1 MTPESA
7 PPIHQTPSAPDLRW
21 QSYLIERGGSGS
33 NFRTFWG
40 SRTSPRNGRALLIA
54 GLGFDPRM
62 SHPLEALTESRPA
75 GSIDVRLIQFDE
87 GPDSASRRYA
97 PAVSANLEA
106 VKGLVGAA
114 GAGLQTVSV
123 PMTGDSR
130 RAAGVRVG
138 DAVAAPGLRDYGD
151 IIVDISALP
160 RTLYF
165 PLIRYLLQLSHGGAD
180 ATVAN
185 LHVVLLESPDLDG
198 RIIEE
203 LAERADYLPG
213 FAGGVDLQQDED
225 VPRVWAP
232 VLGEHQSE
240 ALRRIEQKIRAADNA
255 PEICPVLPFPAA
267 DPRRGDR
274 LLLEYATLFRSW
286 RVDLRNIIYASEH
299 NPFDVYRQ
307 LCRLHDQY
315 SVALRP
321 LRGAKV
327 IVSAHSSKLLSL
339 GTLLASCDRR
349 EIAVAHVEA
358 HGYQVDGPLAVGAD
372 AELCEIWIAGEPYE
386 VPVVAAA

>member
-1 MTPESA
+1 M
-7 PPIHQTPSAPDLRW
+7 
-21 QSYLIERGGSGS
+21 ERGEAGG
-33 NFRTFWG
+33 NFRRFWQA
-40 SRTSPRNGRALLIA
+40 RNSPRNGRALLIA

-62 SHPLEALTESRPA
+62 SHPLEALTETRPA
-75 GSIDVRLIQFDE
+75 GTIDVRLVQFDE
-87 GPDSASRRYA
+87 GPDSISQRYA
-97 PAVSANLEA
+97 PAVAANLET
-106 VKGLVGAA
+106 VRGLAA
-114 GAGLQTVSV
+114 ASSAQIQTVSV

-130 RAAGVRVG
+130 RAAGLRIG
-138 DAVAAPGLRDYGD
+138 DAVAALGLREYGD

-165 PLIRYLLQLSHGGAD
+165 PLIRYLLQLCQNEGDVSEP
-180 ATVAN
+180 TVAN
-185 LHVVLLESPDLDG
+185 FHIVLLESPDLDG
-198 RIIEE
+198 RIREE
-203 LAERADYLPG
+203 LAERAEYLPG

-225 VPRVWAP
+225 VPRIWAP
-232 VLGEHQSE
+232 VLGEYQGE
-240 ALRRIEQKIRAADNA
+240 ALRRIEQKISAPDNA
-255 PEICPVLPFPAA
+255 PEICPVLPFPAT

-274 LLLEYATLFRSW
+274 LLLEYAALFRSW
-286 RVDLRNIIYASEH
+286 RVDVRNIIYASEH

-315 SVALRP
+315 SEALTP

-372 AELCEIWIAGEPYE
+372 AELCEIWVAGEPYE
-386 VPVVAAA
+386 AHASAP